1 MVAPSGIRRIIVSA
15 LVALAISL
23 GIETLVAGYSSDA
36 IVKLLQFLAVL
47 ILGGAII
54 GGVILLLLVQLGNW
68 QSPASDD
75 EFDQLVK
82 RSEALAAVHDVVY
95 EDEAFADELPMW
107 AGKTTLDGS
116 ATSSNDEQ
124 AEFDAALQD
133 AVRALPA
140 ELHVILEHVAVV
152 VSDDGAVVPGTPGD
166 GGAYGLYVGDT
177 IAHDYFA
184 DRVLIFRDTLMRDF
198 GDDPLRLRAEIS
210 RTLRHE
216 LAHHLGYGERG
227 VRDLGL

>member
-1 MVAPSGIRRIIVSA
+1 MVAPSGIRRIVASA

-23 GIETLVAGYSSDA
+23 GIETLVVGYSSDA

-47 ILGGAII
+47 MLGGAII
-54 GGVILLLLVQLGNW
+54 GGVVLLLLVKLGNW
-68 QSPASDD
+68 QSPTSDD
-75 EFDQLVK
+75 DFDLLVR
-82 RSEALAAVHDVVY
+82 RSEALAAVRGVGY
-95 EDEAFADELPMW
+95 EYEAFADELPAW
-107 AGKTTLDGS
+107 AGGAVVDGPAVPS
-116 ATSSNDEQ
+116 SDQAT
-124 AEFDAALQD
+124 FDAALQD

-152 VSDDGAVVPGTPGD
+152 VSDDGAAVPGAPED